1 MVFEMV
7 FVANL
12 CTVKTYMVKAITQIE
27 IYTNIE
33 WTGTTESESGPI
45 RPKRTKNK
53 FFLLNTS

>member
-33 WTGTTESESGPI
+33 WTGTT
-45 RPKRTKNK
+45 
-53 FFLLNTS
+53 